1 MSGFHY
7 NSTIVDT
14 PLRNSLWNLLYR
26 VVSANDRSRTA
37 WTALLRGACLA
48 FFKQTIDDLPS
59 ADNDASM
66 REFKRL
72 FFGIPAHR
80 VYDLFEFLLADDRG
94 GMKELDRK
102 LIRRGLNP
110 VLEEDAAPVRLQ
122 RDRFVPLSD
131 ELSLDAVAGAGE
143 ALSLFD
149 LAAARRHLES
159 AVSFLSRR
167 PDPATR
173 EAVREAVISVAA
185 VVRSLRD
192 APAGTPPG
200 AGEAGNVPESGVIA
214 MGTIGPVR
222 EALAID
228 AGLAEAIDVTLS
240 RCHALSGLPGAAPGS
255 EPPDPAEATFLV
267 VFCAT
272 VIRFLL
278 SRAGP
283 PGGGGGR

>member
-1 MSGFHY
+1 MDS
-7 NSTIVDT
+7 

-37 WTALLRGACLA
+37 WTSLLRGACLA
-48 FFKQTIDDLPS
+48 FFKETIDDLPA

-80 VYDLFEFLLADDRG
+80 VYDLFEFLLVDDRG

-110 VLEEDAAPVRLQ
+110 VLEEDVAPVRLQ

-131 ELSLDAVAGAGE
+131 DLSLDALAGAGE
-143 ALSLFD
+143 TLSLFD
-149 LAAARRHLES
+149 LAAAGRHLES

-167 PDPATR
+167 PEPATG
-173 EAVREAVISVAA
+173 EAVREAVIAVAA
-185 VVRSLRD
+185 VVHSLRA
-192 APAGTPPG
+192 APAGQPSG
-200 AGEAGNVPESGVIA
+200 AAEEGRDHGSGGIA
-214 MGTIGPVR
+214 VGTVGPVR
-222 EALAID
+222 ETFGIDGRLA
-228 AGLAEAIDVTLS
+228 AGIEATLA
-240 RCHALSGLPGAAPGS
+240 RCHALSGLPGASA
-255 EPPDPAEATFLV
+255 EDVPPDPAEAAFLV
-267 VFCAT
+267 VFCAS

-278 SRAGP
+278 ARARP
-283 PGGGGGR
+283 AGGGGDR